1 MTGLVRHDACTTL
14 GPGTRASTTTGT
26 AAAAG
31 SPALAAG
38 TYVNMDQEPEK
49 RKRNSPFQIRVS
61 MLDPVKYCNSKPNYS

>member
-38 TYVNMDQEPEK
+38 TRTVRQHGPGAGKPETK
-49 RKRNSPFQIRVS
+49 
-61 MLDPVKYCNSKPNYS
+61 